1 LSAPLQH
8 RGRPRALWDYLKT
21 SFWFVPAML
30 ALAAALLAL
39 ASLWLDARLAV
50 FPAEAV
56 PWLVYVSTAD
66 DARDVLSTL
75 LSSMITMATLVFSIT
90 MVVLTLA
97 ANQFGPRLV
106 RNFMASPQTQLVLG
120 TFVMTIVFC
129 LLILA
134 SIGRRGGTG
143 LLPFSTVTLALVLTV
158 VSVAL
163 LVFFLHALARSIMSE
178 TVIARVGRELDGVI
192 DELAPLGPDDPDDP
206 DDPAR
211 VLPQDFDDEAAFFG
225 PDKAGYVQ
233 AIEFDRLE
241 AVARGADV
249 LVGLSF
255 RAGDYVVEG
264 GQGIGVYPGDRDGD
278 ALKKA
283 VRDCILIGVHRTP
296 VQDLEFSIRH
306 LVEIA
311 VRALSPGVND
321 PYTAVAVLNQLSAS
335 LSRIMNRALPPSV
348 FGDEDGKVRII
359 CPRSTYASLM
369 KAGFSQI
376 RQNGA
381 DKPLVVIHM
390 LEALARIAE
399 RARLPVQLD
408 AIREQLTS
416 VSAAAKD
423 KIADRADREE
433 IDRRSAA
440 AEDVLMAAWTGDM
453 NARAGRRGS

>member
-1 LSAPLQH
+1 MSAPLQH
-8 RGRPRALWDYLKT
+8 RGRSRALWDYLQT
-21 SFWFVPAML
+21 SFWFVPAAL
-30 ALAAALLAL
+30 ALAAVLLVL
-39 ASLWLDARLAV
+39 ASLWLDAQLAAR
-50 FPAEAV
+50 PSDAA
-56 PWLVYVSTAD
+56 PWLVYVSTAN
-66 DARDVLSTL
+66 DARDLLSTL
-75 LSSMITMATLVFSIT
+75 LSSMIQMTTLVFSIT

-106 RNFMASPQTQLVLG
+106 RNFMASPQTQAVLG
-120 TFVMTIVFC
+120 TFVMTIVYC
-129 LLILA
+129 LLVLA
-134 SIGRRGGTG
+134 SIGRRGGAG
-143 LLPFSTVTLALVLTV
+143 LLPFSTVTLAIALTV

-163 LVFFLHALARSIMSE
+163 LVFFLHTLARSIMSE
-178 TVIARVGRELDGVI
+178 TVIERVGRELDGVI
-192 DELAPLGPDDPDDP
+192 DDLAPLAPDDPV
-206 DDPAR
+206 DPADA
-211 VLPQDFDDEAAFFG
+211 LPRDFDREAVFVG

-241 AVARGADV
+241 AVARRADV
-249 LVGLSF
+249 LVGLYF

-264 GQGIGVYPGDRDGD
+264 GQGIGIHPRDRVGDD
-278 ALKKA
+278 LKKA
-283 VRDCILIGVHRTP
+283 ISECILIGVHRTP

-335 LSRIMNRALPPSV
+335 LSRIMNRALPPGL
-348 FGDEDGKVRII
+348 FADEDGKIRIV
-359 CPRSTYASLM
+359 CPRSTYASLL

-408 AIREQLTS
+408 AVREQLTS
-416 VSAAAKD
+416 V
-423 KIADRADREE
+423 R
-433 IDRRSAA
+433 AA
-440 AEDVLMAAWTGDM
+440 AEHTITDQTDREQIERRSTAAEDALKAAWTGGM
-453 NARAGRRGS
+453 NAPAGKTAS